1 MKVEQISIFLE
12 NRAGRLS
19 EVTKTL
25 ADAGINI
32 RALSLADTS
41 DFGILRLIVSDN
53 ETAKNVLKKYGFTVG
68 RTTVVPVEVEDK
80 PGGLNNILEILSS
93 NGINV
98 EYMYAFVQQSGK
110 NAVLIFRFDR
120 TDQAIEVLQENK
132 VKVLKGQELYYI

>member
-19 EVTKTL
+19 EVTRVL
-25 ADAGINI
+25 SEAGVNI

-41 DFGILRLIVSDN
+41 DFGILRLIVSDF
-53 ETAKNVLKKYGFTVG
+53 EHAKKVLKDNGFTVG
-68 RTTVVPVEVEDK
+68 RTTVVAVEVEDK
-80 PGGLNNILEILSS
+80 PGGLHNILHLLSS
-93 NGINV
+93 QGINV

-120 TDQAIEVLQENK
+120 TDEAIEILQKNG
-132 VKVLKGQELYYI
+132 LKIVPGDELYKI